1 MLKKIGIAAA
11 ALAFAAP
18 ALADGW
24 RGHDARFGQ
33 YERFGHYERFE
44 HRPIVHYRPVYV
56 PPPRVVYAP
65 APYSYYYPPRVAIAA
80 PLAPGVSIR
89 LDLPL

>member
-1 MLKKIGIAAA
+1 MLKKIGIAVA

-24 RGHDARFGQ
+24 RGHDG
-33 YERFGHYERFE
+33 RFGHYERFE
-44 HRPIVHYRPVYV
+44 HRAFVHYRPVYV
-56 PPPRVVYAP
+56 PPPRVVYGPPVVYAP
-65 APYSYYYPPRVAIAA
+65 APYYYPPRLAIAA